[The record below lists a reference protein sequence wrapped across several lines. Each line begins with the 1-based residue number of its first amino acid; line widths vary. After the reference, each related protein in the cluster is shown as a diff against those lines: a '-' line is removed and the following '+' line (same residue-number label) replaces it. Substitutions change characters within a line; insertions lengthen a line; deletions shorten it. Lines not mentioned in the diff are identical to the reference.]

1 LQIIAQY
8 KCTDVIKATEA
19 TALALQ
25 DTEPNNQLN
34 MQQHITKLVQ
44 ETVKTHL
51 STPSKKQKNSSGSKK
66 PQPSLTKKEEGE
78 PNTKKVSFRYPIT
91 DEEDDSEENASSKKK
106 QKITEQ
112 ERE

>member
-1 LQIIAQY
+1 MQIIAQY

-25 DTEPNNQLN
+25 DTEPKNQLN

-51 STPSKKQKNSSGSKK
+51 STPSKKQKNSSGSKI
-66 PQPSLTKKEEGE
+66 PQPSLPQKEEGE
-78 PNTKKVSFRYPIT
+78 PTYKNSLVFLPHHRYGRQYRKQHCK
-91 DEEDDSEENASSKKK
+91 DEK
-106 QKITEQ
+106 KITTAIA
-112 ERE
+112 